1 MKAAAFP
8 IVFTLLGGCAGE
20 SAVRHVTLADFERY
34 KKDCAAPDAYLIEGK
49 ERGVTF
55 KGVSLNQIERAQKAA
70 CLTERLKGT
79 DVRFIGFLSMD
90 RSSAPNGS

>member
-1 MKAAAFP
+1 MKPATFP
-8 IVFTLLGGCAGE
+8 IMLALLSGCAGA
-20 SAVRHVTLADFERY
+20 SAVRHVTSADFERF

-55 KGVSLNQIERAQKAA
+55 KGVSLNQMERAQEAA

-90 RSSAPNGS
+90 RPSAPNGS